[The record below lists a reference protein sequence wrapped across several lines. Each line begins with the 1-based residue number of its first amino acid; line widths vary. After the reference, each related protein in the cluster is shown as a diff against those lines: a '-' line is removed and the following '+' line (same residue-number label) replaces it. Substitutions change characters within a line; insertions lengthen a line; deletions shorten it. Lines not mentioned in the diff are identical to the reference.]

1 MLSIQQDAIVSHRS
15 VPSITNT
22 HASSPL
28 GIKAEFRSR
37 LDSSRPNSVHGGA
50 SPTRDKT
57 VRIGHIV
64 KYRSNTFTPKHT
76 RAHTHTCYRWRYEH
90 KYAPSVYSH
99 TLSHTYSLGDGER
112 RRGKLRDSS
121 STYFLTY
128 FLVLPLTSSPAL
140 PPYLPQYLYIIYV
153 SGPTEE
159 KGAVQLAA
167 SPAAASLLAARRRS
181 RERYSVYLLCRYK
194 RTNTD
199 ANFAQR

>member
-1 MLSIQQDAIVSHRS
+1 MLSIQQDAVASHRS

-22 HASSPL
+22 LASSPS

-37 LDSSRPNSVHGGA
+37 ESRPNSVHGGA

-64 KYRSNTFTPKHT
+64 KYRRNTFTPKHA
-76 RAHTHTCYRWRYEH
+76 RAHTHTCTHYRWRYEH
-90 KYAPSVYSH
+90 QYAPSVYSH

-112 RRGKLRDSS
+112 RRGKLRGSS
-121 STYFLTY
+121 STYFLSY
-128 FLVLPLTSSPAL
+128 FHFLPLTTSPAL
-140 PPYLPQYLYIIYV
+140 PPYLPQYLFIIYV

-159 KGAVQLAA
+159 RGAVQLAA
-167 SPAAASLLAARRRS
+167 SPAASLLAARRRS
-181 RERYSVYLLCRYK
+181 RERYSVYLPYRYK